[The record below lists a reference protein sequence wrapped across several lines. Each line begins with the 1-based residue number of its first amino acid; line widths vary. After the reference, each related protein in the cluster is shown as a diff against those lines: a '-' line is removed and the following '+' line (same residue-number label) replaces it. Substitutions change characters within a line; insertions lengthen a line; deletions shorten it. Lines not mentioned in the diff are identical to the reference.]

1 MTTPELTVQRLRHP
15 LRFRLLQVRAIRSL
29 GPKLL
34 RVTLGGEELAG
45 FTTASFDDHLKV
57 FFPEHPDAK
66 PALPALV
73 DETLIYP
80 EGQPRPTARDYTPC
94 RFDPERLELDLEFV
108 LHDAGPATSW
118 AAQAKPGQYLGIGGP
133 RGSLVIPAAFDW
145 HLLIGDES
153 ALPAIRRRLAEL
165 PPAAKVIALLQ
176 TSEADQRCELP
187 EHPNADVRWV
197 HQDAEAA
204 EPALLAALK
213 PLTLPA
219 GEGFVW
225 AAGEYHAIRAVRQHL
240 REERGIDKSRIRA
253 ASYWRE
259 GKAASHETLED

>member
-1 MTTPELTVQRLRHP
+1 MTTPDLTVQRLRHP
-15 LRFRLLQVRAIRSL
+15 LRFRLLQVRAIRPL

-45 FTTASFDDHLKV
+45 FATASFDDHLKV

-108 LHDAGPATSW
+108 LHEAGPATSW

-176 TSEADQRCELP
+176 TSEAGQSCELP
-187 EHPNADVRWV
+187 AHPNADIRWV
-197 HQDAEAA
+197 HQGADT
-204 EPALLAALK
+204 EPALLSALK

-225 AAGEYHAIRAVRQHL
+225 AAGEYHAIRAVRQYL